1 MDEVMNEKFRELY
14 GDELAEQVE
23 KLKRKPNGVEVLK
36 PKRPVRT
43 EPDQPKS
50 EPEPNWWDR

>member
-1 MDEVMNEKFRELY
+1 MNEKFRELY

-43 EPDQPKS
+43 EPEQPKS